1 MLALA
6 LKVCVMSSAVD
17 FSSGRSKHFKK
28 MRDSHQAICRFLD
41 LLLLGSLSKQQL
53 QAEKDKIKAEL
64 RDIMSAVGSKTVLEY
79 IIHDINRSRKKIDE
93 ATQTIDYIKDAE
105 NLR

>member
-6 LKVCVMSSAVD
+6 LKVYVMSSAVD
-17 FSSGRSKHFKK
+17 FSSGRSKLFKK
-28 MRDSHQAICRFLD
+28 MRESHQAICRFLD

-53 QAEKDKIKAEL
+53 QSEKDKIKAEL

-79 IIHDINRSRKKIDE
+79 IIHDVNRSREKIEE